1 MYIADFMMFRMMV
14 QKEMLGATMNAS
26 PYTPPHQSQSKP
38 QATPDPVPAAT
49 PSHPPTPFR
58 AAIRSKA
65 KQG

>member
-14 QKEMLGATMNAS
+14 HKEMLGATMNVS
-26 PYTPPHQSQSKP
+26 PYTPPRQAQSKP
-38 QATPDPVPAAT
+38 QPAPDSVTAAT